1 MAQVDVSINGRVYT
15 VACGDGEE
23 THLIELGRVV
33 DERVTELSAAVGQIG
48 DAKLLV
54 MASLL
59 IADELSDV
67 SRQLS
72 ETNVPTSDADGSSAD
87 DELLAQGL
95 ENIAE
100 HIESIADRLEHP

>member
-23 THLIELGRVV
+23 AHLIELGRVV
-33 DERVTELSAAVGQIG
+33 DERVSELSGAVGQIG

-59 IADELSDV
+59 IADEMSDM
-67 SRQLS
+67 RRKLTDL
-72 ETNVPTSDADGSSAD
+72 ESAD
-87 DELLAQGL
+87 SPDPDDEVIAQGL
-95 ENIAE
+95 ESIAE
-100 HIESIADRLEHP
+100 RIESIADRLEHP